1 MLGTTFDPLVI
12 QQLGAIGV
20 VPDVA
25 QARQWYEKA
34 VELGSDAASG
44 DNFPWH
50 KARRFYP
57 AA

>member
-1 MLGTTFDPLVI
+1 MLGTTYDPLSI

-34 VELGSDAASG
+34 AALGSEVASQRLAKLAH
-44 DNFPWH
+44 PSQ
-50 KARRFYP
+50 
-57 AA
+57 